1 MYEVPRANYVF
12 VPRPHTEAAKRA
24 FSYRR
29 AVMRNG
35 LENELKDEIHLN
47 SFKSALC
54 LP

>member
-29 AVMRNG
+29 AVMGNG

-47 SFKSALC
+47 SFKSALS